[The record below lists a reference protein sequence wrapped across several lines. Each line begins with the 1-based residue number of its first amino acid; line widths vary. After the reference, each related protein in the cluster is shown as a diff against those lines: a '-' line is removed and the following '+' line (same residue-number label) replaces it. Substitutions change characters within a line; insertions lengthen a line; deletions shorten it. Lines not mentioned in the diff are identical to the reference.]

1 MKVLIRSNWGPF
13 IGTDYVEALGVYDSL
28 DAAMPDA
35 LQYAHDK
42 WEPDDDEDNPLEDE
56 GPDVVVEEYN
66 PLTHDDERAGG
77 GSFADDFARMT
88 H

>member
-13 IGTDYVEALGVYDSL
+13 IGTDYVEALGIYDSL
-28 DAAMPDA
+28 EQAREDAEVYAM
-35 LQYAHDK
+35 DK
-42 WEPDDDEDNPLEDE
+42 WEPDEEDSGIEDE

-88 H
+88 N